1 MVRGLPEEPLLY
13 PDKLMR
19 VRFDHAYVLPAFVE
33 IFFQSPEARDRVTE
47 KSKSS
52 AGQQGVSGA
61 DIKAQHVALPPIEEQ
76 REIVRRVE
84 ALFQLADAIEER
96 VATATS
102 RAEKL
107 TQSILAKA
115 FRGEL
120 VPTEAELAR
129 SEGRDYES
137 ASVMLDKLI
146 QEGRNGDQERKSSQ
160 RRVVRASANS
170 VDRTVRA

>member
-1 MVRGLPEEPLLY
+1 M
-13 PDKLMR
+13 
-19 VRFDHAYVLPAFVE
+19 
-33 IFFQSPEARDRVTE
+33 Q
-47 KSKSS
+47 
-52 AGQQGVSGA
+52 
-61 DIKAQHVALPPIEEQ
+61 
-76 REIVRRVE
+76 RVE

-107 TQSILAKA
+107 AQSILAKA

-120 VPTEAELAR
+120 VPTESELAR

-160 RRVVRASANS
+160 RRVVRASAS
-170 VDRTVRA
+170 SADRTVRA